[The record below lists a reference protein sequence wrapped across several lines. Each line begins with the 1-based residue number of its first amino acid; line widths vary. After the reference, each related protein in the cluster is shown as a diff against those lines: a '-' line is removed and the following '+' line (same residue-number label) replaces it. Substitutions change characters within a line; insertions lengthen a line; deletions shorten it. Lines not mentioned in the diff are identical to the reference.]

1 MQIVTS
7 WMQTGIEQGRR
18 EGIQEGI
25 RLGKV
30 SLVMRLLHRRLGE
43 LDAELETRIRNLL
56 ASQLDVLSEALL
68 DFEDVGDLTDWLR
81 NLDRGE
87 EG

>member
-1 MQIVTS
+1 MKERYVLTAGAVAITLTEWEEQAFQEELGRSEPKAQEQVMQIVTS

-30 SLVMRLLHRRLGE
+30 SLVMRLLHRRLRKE
-43 LDAELETRIRNLL
+43 K
-56 ASQLDVLSEALL
+56 QP
-68 DFEDVGDLTDWLR
+68 
-81 NLDRGE
+81 
-87 EG
+87 

>member
-30 SLVMRLLHRRLGE
+30 SLVMRLLHRRLRKE
-43 LDAELETRIRNLL
+43 K
-56 ASQLDVLSEALL
+56 QP
-68 DFEDVGDLTDWLR
+68 
-81 NLDRGE
+81 
-87 EG
+87 